1 MHATRLKPPIR
12 LMLVDDHPVMRAGL
26 ANLLAATG
34 EFQVVAQASDG
45 AAALALW
52 QREPA
57 DVCLLDL
64 SMRGMDGIETL
75 GRLRRLDP
83 RARVLML
90 TSSDAAQDVA
100 RSLAAGANGYVTKT
114 VAHDDLFAAIRAV
127 HAGDRP
133 VTGHVAT
140 RPQSRSA
147 DVALTRR
154 ETEVL
159 GLLREGFTNTD
170 IARLLGISTHT
181 VKLHV
186 AGLLTK
192 LGVSDRTQA
201 VARAFDL
208 GLLATNPPDGTAS
221 G

>member
-1 MHATRLKPPIR
+1 MHGPRLNPPIR

-34 EFQVVAQASDG
+34 EFHVVAQASDG
-45 AAALALW
+45 ATALALW
-52 QREPA
+52 QRQSA

-83 RARVLML
+83 RARILML
-90 TSSDAAQDVA
+90 TSSDATQDVS
-100 RSLAAGANGYVTKT
+100 RSLAAGADGYVTKT
-114 VAHDDLFAAIRAV
+114 VAHDELFAAIRAV
-127 HAGDRP
+127 HAGGRP
-133 VTGHVAT
+133 VAGNVAT
-140 RPQSRSA
+140 RPQA
-147 DVALTRR
+147 QAAGVALTRR

-170 IARLLGISTHT
+170 IARLLGITTHT

-208 GLLATNPPDGTAS
+208 GLLSTNPPAGA